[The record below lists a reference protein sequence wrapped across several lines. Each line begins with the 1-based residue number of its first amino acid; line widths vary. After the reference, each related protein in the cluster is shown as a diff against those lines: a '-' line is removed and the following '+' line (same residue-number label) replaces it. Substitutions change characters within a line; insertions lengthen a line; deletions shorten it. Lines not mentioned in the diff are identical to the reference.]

1 MKVLNVGKFV
11 LGLGAGSVDLATAA
25 GRITQEI
32 DKGLFDELAA
42 VVDDATAAMEAYNY
56 TKALELTEEFFWSFC
71 DDYVELVK
79 SRAYRTGPEAE
90 SEAKQSMRA
99 DVESATVAAPSP
111 ELVEAARDDL
121 VDAGRIR
128 SLSIVPS
135 SDGELTVDVVLAPP
149 AES

>member
-1 MKVLNVGKFV
+1 MLEPVADELP
-11 LGLGAGSVDLATAA
+11 AGGDPVVVTVAA
-25 GRITQEI
+25 EA
-32 DKGLFDELAA
+32 LAA
-42 VVDDATAAMEAYNY
+42 VR
-56 TKALELTEEFFWSFC
+56 KA
-71 DDYVELVK
+71 K
-79 SRAYRTGPEAE
+79 

-111 ELVEAARDDL
+111 DLIEKARADL